1 MEMPPVML
9 SKEAAGGAAH
19 QSGLEN
25 GTKTTVVGL
34 PNELGN
40 RLAEVWACVNKP
52 EVYKKGIS
60 SVRDP
65 RRK

>member
-9 SKEAAGGAAH
+9 PKEAAGGAVH
-19 QSGLEN
+19 QSGLED

-40 RLAEVWACVNKP
+40 RLAEV
-52 EVYKKGIS
+52 
-60 SVRDP
+60 
-65 RRK
+65 